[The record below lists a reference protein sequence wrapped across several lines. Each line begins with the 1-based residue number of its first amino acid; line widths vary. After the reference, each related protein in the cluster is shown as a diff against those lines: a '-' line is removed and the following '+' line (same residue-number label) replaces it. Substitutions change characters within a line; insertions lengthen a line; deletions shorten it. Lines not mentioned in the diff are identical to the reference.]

1 MALSLRGSP
10 LEKMVSGLD
19 AERERYV
26 ATLAEDLEGLVQQL
40 SNMPDVRQVILFG
53 SYAAGRR
60 DLLTDLDLLV
70 VMDSTLGFVDRNVE
84 LAKRLHVRV
93 ALDLLAYTPQEV
105 TQMRDRPFMRLA
117 LQTGKVL
124 YERRPAD

>member
-1 MALSLRGSP
+1 MCERS

-19 AERERYV
+19 VERERYI
-26 ATLAEDLEGLVQQL
+26 AMLAEDLEGLVQQL
-40 SNMPDVRQVILFG
+40 SNMPDVQRVILFG

-70 VMDSTLGFVDRNVE
+70 VMDSALDFVARNVE
-84 LAKRLHVRV
+84 LAQRVRVRV
-93 ALDLLAYTPQEV
+93 ALDLLVYTPQEL
-105 TQMRDRPFMRLA
+105 TQISDRPFLRHA

-124 YERRPAD
+124 YERRPTD